1 MRGKSQNNLFRF
13 IFLLAL
19 VLAISTC
26 QEKNQEKMV
35 QVYDYQIVAQY
46 PTADSLGFSY
56 NDSLGFYSHHFFSGW
71 PLLKIEDD
79 SFSVGKM
86 KGALLELF
94 WQDRDSLRLQ
104 AGDTLNHFRLT
115 IFPHPQGIIKWQKER
130 TVIITHSRPAYSWHI
145 RQKGL
150 EITRVRP
157 RSQYYGFLQKDD
169 FIVTVN
175 DTAYQ
180 RAILGK
186 AEEAVVAGAIPFIKL
201 GVLRGVDT
209 LSYRVVCK
217 DTDYYKSW
225 QNMLLE
231 MEDDTIFTQEPKIQ
245 TLAKPEHIETD
256 NPTDSL
262 SSRPGFFSHFLR
274 LFQKEGGDTLSI
286 KAAAD
291 TVQVE
296 EDVEAIVITEH
307 TEEIV
312 PDTASADSLSSRPGF
327 LSRFLRLF
335 QKESG
340 DTLSIKAAADTVQAE
355 EDVEAIVITEHTEE
369 LVPDTASADSLSS
382 RPGFFNRFLR
392 LFQKESGDTLS
403 MKAAAD
409 TVQAEEAEVPENTEI
424 IEESTAVVPKAVV
437 DTKETDLDS
446 TTVLQRARGGLAK
459 YQVVDIGNI
468 NVVKRWRER
477 FFSLTEEDRIFL
489 ILIVSVMFLAVIVVL
504 LALITLSLRLKN
516 TLKAKRFRKLENIW
530 QPLVLDVLDGKM
542 APVEIQKFVAR
553 KDHLFFIQY
562 LVRITRQLRGEEQ
575 VVVKGLSEPFLHLL
589 LRKLSRSHFDDKI
602 LALHLLSFIGIK
614 GFEKQVKKIYLH
626 ANRAAGIVALRAMCQ
641 PEYNAFY
648 PYILEH
654 IDRFKNWN
662 HNILASI
669 LANGGPDVAFWF
681 RQIVADAN
689 RLEWTQILACDTL
702 RLLSDIE
709 AASIISQR
717 IQQTT
722 SRELLTAF
730 LRYLEVAGSYKHME
744 EISYL
749 AMSDDYVVRTNVIR
763 TIGNVAPDSHIELLS
778 EALSDPANWVVLNA
792 AIALAKGGHSYILM
806 DRISR
811 KHPRSN
817 ILQQVLAEYAYD

>member
-56 NDSLGFYSHHFFSGW
+56 NDSLGFYSHHFFSTW

-186 AEEAVVAGAIPFIKL
+186 AEEAVVAGAIPYIKL

-307 TEEIV
+307 TEELV

-340 DTLSIKAAADTVQAE
+340 DTLS
-355 EDVEAIVITEHTEE
+355 
-369 LVPDTASADSLSS
+369 
-382 RPGFFNRFLR
+382 
-392 LFQKESGDTLS
+392 

-409 TVQAEEAEVPENTEI
+409 TVQAEEAEVLENTEI

-437 DTKETDLDS
+437 ETKETDLDS

-709 AASIISQR
+709 AASIITQR

-749 AMSDDYVVRTNVIR
+749 AMSEDYVVRTNVIR

-792 AIALAKGGHSYILM
+792 AIALAKGGHGYILM
-806 DRISR
+806 DMISK
-811 KHPRSN
+811 KHPRSTIFN
-817 ILQQVLAEYAYD
+817 QVLAEYAYD